1 MSKKLLGQK
10 QVKRFKFQVRKC
22 EHTLNFIC
30 SYYECSV
37 QFSDLKQ
44 LSYARYANLLKNQLV
59 ESLQSHIILTMSHW
73 SSGLPVASRHKGP
86 RFKSPE
92 GYLCETRILLLR
104 CLATLVTPM

>member
-73 SSGLPVASRHKGP
+73 SSGLPVCFPPQGTQVQIP
-86 RFKSPE
+86 R
-92 GYLCETRILLLR
+92 GVL
-104 CLATLVTPM
+104 M